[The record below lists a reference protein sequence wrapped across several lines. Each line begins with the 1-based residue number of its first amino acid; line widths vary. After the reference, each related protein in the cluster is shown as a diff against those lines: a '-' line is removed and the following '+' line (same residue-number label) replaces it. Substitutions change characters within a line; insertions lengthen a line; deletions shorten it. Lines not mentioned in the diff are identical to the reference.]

1 MSRVRF
7 HIAGAPSTEWEEEQ
21 IMSGLKGVPTAVARV
36 TELRRLYPDAAIS
49 VEREGDSRK
58 PNRIPMWRYK
68 IKVKDDVHYSRPLV
82 ESEKDKALTEIR
94 EMFPKA
100 EISEE
105 QING

>member
-7 HIAGAPSTEWEEEQ
+7 HVAGAPSTAWEEEVLT
-21 IMSGLKGVPTAVARV
+21 SALKGIPTAVARV
-36 TELRRLYPDAAIS
+36 TELRRAYPDAPIS
-49 VEREGDSRK
+49 VEREGDNRK

-68 IKVKDDVHYSRPLV
+68 IKVKDDVHYSRPLL
-82 ESEKDKALTEIR
+82 EGEKEKALVEIR

-105 QING
+105 KING